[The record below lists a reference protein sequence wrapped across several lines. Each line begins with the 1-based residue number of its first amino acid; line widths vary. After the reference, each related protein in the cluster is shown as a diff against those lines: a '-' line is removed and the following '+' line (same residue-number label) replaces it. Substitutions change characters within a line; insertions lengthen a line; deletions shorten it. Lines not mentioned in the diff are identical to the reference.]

1 MKKVLVL
8 VLALAMV
15 LSCTAAFADKIG
27 YTCMDGT
34 NPFFVALE
42 GSIREIVEANGD
54 ELISLDPQN
63 SNEKQ
68 LSQIED
74 LISQG
79 IVAIFVNP
87 ADKDGITPALDKLQE
102 AGIPMFGFDTE
113 VTDMDKLVTYAGS
126 DNYNAGYVCGVDLVE
141 KCPDGGPII
150 VLDSPTMQS
159 VVDRTDGFLAA
170 IDGHGF
176 EVVSQID
183 CMGNQEQGNL
193 NGVSQI
199 DCMGNQEQ
207 GNLNGTDALTAHPDA
222 VAIFGG
228 NDPTALGA
236 AAAAD
241 AAGSKCLIYGVDGSP
256 DIKALIAE
264 GKVTGTGA
272 QSPMTIGKTIAE
284 LYYKWKAGEQVE
296 ARYPIETFMINSD
309 NIEEY
314 NNGGWQ

>member
-1 MKKVLVL
+1 MKKIL
-8 VLALAMV
+8 VLALALALV
-15 LSCTAAFADKIG
+15 LGCTAIAEGNLIG

-34 NPFFVALE
+34 NPFFVTLE
-42 GSIREIVEANGD
+42 AAIREVVEANGD

-68 LSQIED
+68 NSQIED
-74 LISQG
+74 LISRG
-79 IVAIFVNP
+79 IVAMFINP
-87 ADKDGITPALDKLQE
+87 VDRDGIIPALDKLQE

-113 VTDMDKLVTYAGS
+113 VAEMSYLVSYAGS
-126 DNYNAGYVCGVDLVE
+126 DNYNAGYVCGLDLCE
-141 KCPDGGPII
+141 KLPEGGPII

-170 IDGHGF
+170 IEGKGF
-176 EVVSQID
+176 EV
-183 CMGNQEQGNL
+183 
-193 NGVSQI
+193 VSQI

-236 AAAAD
+236 YAAAE
-241 AAGSKCLIYGVDGSP
+241 AAGSSALIYGVDGSP

-272 QSPMTIGKTIAE
+272 QSPLSIGKTIAE
-284 LYYKWKAGEQVE
+284 VYYKWVAGEEVE
-296 ARYPIETFMINSD
+296 ARYPINTFMINAD
-309 NIEEY
+309 NVAEF
-314 NNGGWQ
+314 GTDGWQ

>member
-1 MKKVLVL
+1 MRKILSLVVALCLVL
-8 VLALAMV
+8 GLA
-15 LSCTAAFADKIG
+15 SAASAEGKLIG

-42 GSIREIVEANGD
+42 GAIKEVVEANGD
-54 ELISLDPQN
+54 TLISLDPQN

-68 LSQIED
+68 IAQIED
-74 LISQG
+74 MISRG
-79 IVAIFVNP
+79 VVAMFVNP
-87 ADKDGITPALDKLQE
+87 VDRDGITPGLDALAA

-126 DNYNAGYVCGVDLVE
+126 DNYNAGYVCGLDLVE

-170 IDGHGF
+170 IEGHGF
-176 EVVSQID
+176 EVVA
-183 CMGNQEQGNL
+183 
-193 NGVSQI
+193 QI

-241 AAGSKCLIYGVDGSP
+241 AAGSTALIYGVDGSP
-256 DIKALIAE
+256 DIKAMIAD

-272 QSPMTIGKTIAE
+272 QSPISIGKTIAE
-284 LYYKWKAGEQVE
+284 LYYKWKAGEEVE
-296 ARYPIETFMINSD
+296 DRYPIETFMINSD
-309 NIEEY
+309 NIDEY

>member
-8 VLALAMV
+8 VVALAMV
-15 LSCTAAFADKIG
+15 LSCAAMAEKIG

-42 GSIREIVEANGD
+42 GAIKEVVEANGD

-68 LSQIED
+68 IAQVED
-74 LISQG
+74 MISQG
-79 IVAIFVNP
+79 IVAMFVNP
-87 ADKDGITPALDKLQE
+87 VDRDGITPALDKLAE

-126 DNYNAGYVCGVDLVE
+126 DNYNAGKVCGEDLVA

-159 VVDRTDGFLAA
+159 VVDRTNGFLDA
-170 IDGHGF
+170 IEGHGF
-176 EVVSQID
+176 EV
-183 CMGNQEQGNL
+183 
-193 NGVSQI
+193 VSQI

-241 AAGSKCLIYGVDGSP
+241 AAGSKALIYGVDGSP
-256 DIKALIAE
+256 DIKAMIAE

-284 LYYKWKAGEQVE
+284 LYYQWKAGEPVE
-296 ARYPIETFMINSD
+296 ARYPIATFMINSD
-309 NIEEY
+309 NIDEY

>member
-1 MKKVLVL
+1 MKKILVIA
-8 VLALAMV
+8 LALVMIM
-15 LSCTAAFADKIG
+15 SCTALAEGNKIG

-34 NPFFVALE
+34 NPFFVTLE
-42 GSIREIVEANGD
+42 AAIREVVEANGD
-54 ELISLDPQN
+54 ELVSLDPQN

-68 LSQIED
+68 IAQIED

-79 IVAIFVNP
+79 IVAMFVNP
-87 ADKDGITPALDKLQE
+87 VDRDGIIAGLDKLKE

-113 VTDMDKLVTYAGS
+113 VADMSYLVSYAGS
-126 DNYNAGYVCGVDLVE
+126 DNYNAGFVCGEDLVA
-141 KCPDGGPII
+141 KCPEGGNII

-170 IDGHGF
+170 IEGKGF
-176 EVVSQID
+176 TV
-183 CMGNQEQGNL
+183 
-193 NGVSQI
+193 VSQI

-236 AAAAD
+236 YAAAE
-241 AAGSKCLIYGVDGSP
+241 AAGSKALIYGVDGSP
-256 DIKALIAE
+256 DIKALIAD

-272 QSPMTIGKTIAE
+272 QSPMSIGKTIAE
-284 LYYKWKAGEQVE
+284 VYYKVEAGETVE
-296 ARYPIETFMINSD
+296 ARYPIPTFMINAD
-309 NIEEY
+309 NVAEF
-314 NNGGWQ
+314 GTDGWQ

>member
-15 LSCTAAFADKIG
+15 LGCTAAFAEKIG

-42 GSIREIVEANGD
+42 GAIREVVEANGD

-68 LSQIED
+68 LNLIED
-74 LISQG
+74 MISQG
-79 IVAIFVNP
+79 IVAMFVNP
-87 ADKDGITPALDKLQE
+87 VDKDGITPGLDALKN

-113 VTDMDKLVTYAGS
+113 VAEMDYLVTYAGS
-126 DNYNAGYVCGVDLVE
+126 DNYNAGYVCGVDLAE
-141 KCPDGGPII
+141 KLPDGGPII

-159 VVDRTDGFLAA
+159 VVDRTNGFLAA
-170 IDGHGF
+170 IEEKAPGKF
-176 EVVSQID
+176 TV
-183 CMGNQEQGNL
+183 
-193 NGVSQI
+193 VSQI

-207 GNLNGTDALTAHPDA
+207 GNLNGTDALIANPDA

-236 AAAAD
+236 AAAAE
-241 AAGSKCLIYGVDGSP
+241 AAQSSCLIYGVDGSP

-272 QSPMTIGKTIAE
+272 QSPISIGKTIAE
-284 LYYKWKAGEQVE
+284 LYYKWKAGETVE

-309 NIEEY
+309 NIADY

>member
-15 LSCTAAFADKIG
+15 LGCTAAFAEKIG

-42 GSIREIVEANGD
+42 GAIREVVEANGD

-68 LSQIED
+68 LNLVED
-74 LISQG
+74 LINQG
-79 IVAIFVNP
+79 IVAMFINP
-87 ADKDGITPALDKLQE
+87 VDRDGITPALDALQA

-126 DNYNAGYVCGVDLVE
+126 DNYNAGYVCGLDLVE

-170 IDGHGF
+170 IEGHGF
-176 EVVSQID
+176 EVVA
-183 CMGNQEQGNL
+183 
-193 NGVSQI
+193 QI

-236 AAAAD
+236 QAAAE
-241 AAGSKCLIYGVDGSP
+241 AAQSSALIYGVDGSP

-284 LYYKWKAGEQVE
+284 LYYQWKADPDSVE
-296 ARYPIETFMINSD
+296 DRYPIETFMINSD
-309 NIEEY
+309 NIAEY

>member
-8 VLALAMV
+8 ALALAMV
-15 LSCTAAFADKIG
+15 LGCTAIAEGNLIG

-34 NPFFVALE
+34 NPFFVTLE
-42 GSIREIVEANGD
+42 AAIKEVVEANGD

-68 LSQIED
+68 IAQIED
-74 LISQG
+74 MISRG
-79 IVAIFVNP
+79 VVAMFVNP
-87 ADKDGITPALDKLQE
+87 VDRDGIIPGLDALKA

-113 VTDMDKLVTYAGS
+113 VADMSYLVTYAGS
-126 DNYNAGYVCGVDLVE
+126 DNYNAGYVCGLDLVE
-141 KCPDGGPII
+141 KIPEGGPII

-170 IDGHGF
+170 IEGKGF
-176 EVVSQID
+176 EI
-183 CMGNQEQGNL
+183 
-193 NGVSQI
+193 VSQI

-236 AAAAD
+236 YAAAE
-241 AAGSKCLIYGVDGSP
+241 AAGSKALIYGVDGSP
-256 DIKALIAE
+256 DIKALIAD

-272 QSPMTIGKTIAE
+272 QSPMSIGKTIAE
-284 LYYKWKAGEQVE
+284 VYYKVEAGETVE
-296 ARYPIETFMINSD
+296 ARYPIPTFMINAD
-309 NIEEY
+309 NVAEF
-314 NNGGWQ
+314 GTDGWQ

>member
-1 MKKVLVL
+1 MKKIL
-8 VLALAMV
+8 VLALALALV
-15 LSCTAAFADKIG
+15 LGCTAIAEGNLIG

-34 NPFFVALE
+34 NPFFVTLE
-42 GSIREIVEANGD
+42 AAIREVVEANGD

-68 LSQIED
+68 IAQIED
-74 LISQG
+74 MISRG
-79 IVAIFVNP
+79 VVAMFVNP
-87 ADKDGITPALDKLQE
+87 VDRDGIIPGLDALKA

-113 VTDMDKLVTYAGS
+113 VADMSYLVTYAGS
-126 DNYNAGYVCGVDLVE
+126 DNYNAGYVCGVDLCE
-141 KCPDGGPII
+141 KLPEGGPII

-170 IDGHGF
+170 IEGKGF
-176 EVVSQID
+176 EV
-183 CMGNQEQGNL
+183 
-193 NGVSQI
+193 VSQI

-236 AAAAD
+236 YAAAE
-241 AAGSKCLIYGVDGSP
+241 AAGSSALIYGVDGSP

-272 QSPMTIGKTIAE
+272 QSPLSIGKTIAE
-284 LYYKWKAGEQVE
+284 VYYKWVAGEEVE
-296 ARYPIETFMINSD
+296 ARYPINTFMINAD
-309 NIEEY
+309 NVAEF
-314 NNGGWQ
+314 GTDGWQ

>member
-1 MKKVLVL
+1 MKKILATA
-8 VLALAMV
+8 LALGLAV
-15 LSCTAAFADKIG
+15 VAATPALAEGNKIG

-42 GSIREIVEANGD
+42 GAIREVVEANGD

-63 SNEKQ
+63 SNETQ
-68 LSQIED
+68 ISQIED
-74 LISQG
+74 MISQG
-79 IVAIFVNP
+79 ITALFVNP
-87 ADKDGITPALDKLQE
+87 VDKDGIIAALDEVK
-102 AGIPMFGFDTE
+102 AADIPMFGFDTE
-113 VTDMDKLVTYAGS
+113 VADMSYLVTYAGS
-126 DNYNAGYVCGVDLVE
+126 DNYNAGKVCGEDLVA

-159 VVDRTDGFLAA
+159 VVDRTNGFLDA
-170 IDGHGF
+170 IEGKGF
-176 EVVSQID
+176 EVVA
-183 CMGNQEQGNL
+183 
-193 NGVSQI
+193 QI

-207 GNLNGTDALTAHPDA
+207 GNLNGTDALTAHPEA

-236 AAAAD
+236 YAAAE
-241 AAGSKCLIYGVDGSP
+241 AAGSDCLIYGVDGSP
-256 DIKALIAE
+256 DIKALIGE

-272 QSPMTIGKTIAE
+272 QSPINIGKTIAE
-284 LYYKWKAGEQVE
+284 LYYKWLDGEEVE
-296 ARYPIETFMINSD
+296 DRYPIETFMINSD

>member
-1 MKKVLVL
+1 MKKILVIA
-8 VLALAMV
+8 LALVMIM
-15 LSCTAAFADKIG
+15 SCTALAEGNKIG

-34 NPFFVALE
+34 NPFFVTLE
-42 GSIREIVEANGD
+42 ASIREVVEAHGD
-54 ELISLDPQN
+54 QLISLDPQN

-68 LSQIED
+68 ISQIED

-79 IVAIFVNP
+79 IVAMFVNP
-87 ADKDGITPALDKLQE
+87 VDRDGIIAGLDKLKE

-113 VTDMDKLVTYAGS
+113 VADMSYLVSYAGS
-126 DNYNAGYVCGVDLVE
+126 DNYNAGFVCGEDLVA
-141 KCPDGGPII
+141 KCPEGGNII

-170 IDGHGF
+170 IEGKGF
-176 EVVSQID
+176 TV
-183 CMGNQEQGNL
+183 
-193 NGVSQI
+193 VSQI

-236 AAAAD
+236 YAAAE
-241 AAGSKCLIYGVDGSP
+241 AAGSKALIYGVDGSP
-256 DIKALIAE
+256 DIKALIAD

-272 QSPMTIGKTIAE
+272 QSPMSIGKTIAE
-284 LYYKWKAGEQVE
+284 VYYKVEAGETVE
-296 ARYPIETFMINSD
+296 ARYPIPTFMINAD
-309 NIEEY
+309 NVAKF
-314 NNGGWQ
+314 GTDGWQ

>member
-1 MKKVLVL
+1 MKKVLVM

-42 GSIREIVEANGD
+42 GAIREVVEANGD

-68 LSQIED
+68 LNLIED
-74 LISQG
+74 MISQG

-87 ADKDGITPALDKLQE
+87 VDKDGITPGLDALE
-102 AGIPMFGFDTE
+102 AANIPMFGFDTE

-159 VVDRTDGFLAA
+159 VVDRTNGFMDA
-170 IDGHGF
+170 IEGHGF
-176 EVVSQID
+176 EVVFQK
-183 CMGNQEQGNL
+183 
-193 NGVSQI
+193 

-207 GNLNGTDALTAHPDA
+207 GNLNGTDALIAHPDA

-236 AAAAD
+236 AAAAE
-241 AAGSKCLIYGVDGSP
+241 AAQSKALIYGVDGSP
-256 DIKALIAE
+256 DIKALIAD

-272 QSPMTIGKTIAE
+272 QSPISIGKTIAE
-284 LYYKWKAGEQVE
+284 LYYKWKAGETVE
-296 ARYPIETFMINSD
+296 ARYPIATFMINSD
-309 NIEEY
+309 NIAEY